1 MTEPTAQTEPAEPT
15 GPADLSQPLAT
26 FEAALAAVDT
36 SAAIGV
42 VDDLLVAGVEPVVV
56 LTDVVAAAQR
66 NVGAR
71 WQRGDWTVAAEH
83 AATAVAAA
91 ATEAVARHARL
102 TPVTRGKALVACAER
117 EWHALPAMI
126 IDCALRADGWDTTLL
141 GASTP
146 PLRLGQYL
154 QDLGPD
160 AVAVSCSMLG
170 ALPTTRRFIEASTT
184 AGIPIIVGGAAFGPD
199 DRRARALG
207 ATAWAA
213 DAPSAVE
220 AARALPAVVPAA
232 APLPDEAVAEQAAL
246 ELSHRELMVRL
257 LADWQLDPELEI
269 AEDAVQ
275 QLLHAVWA
283 GLLTGDPRAVPQ
295 TAGWVAEILRY
306 RGESPEKVTA
316 LGELLR
322 TCLRDYPLAQSFIE
336 DSWPT
341 GDRVLRI
348 GAD

>member
-1 MTEPTAQTEPAEPT
+1 MAELTESL
-15 GPADLSQPLAT
+15 AD

-42 VDDLLVAGVEPVVV
+42 VDDLLVAGVAPVTV
-56 LTDVVAAAQR
+56 LTGVIAAAQR

-71 WQRGDWTVAAEH
+71 WQRGDWTVAEEH

-102 TPVTRGKALVACAER
+102 TPITRGKALVACAER

-160 AVAVSCSMLG
+160 ALAVSCSMLG

-184 AGIPIIVGGAAFGPD
+184 AGIPIVVGGAAFGPD
-199 DRRARALG
+199 DLRARALG
-207 ATAWAA
+207 AAAWAP

-220 AARALPAVVPAA
+220 AARALPAVVPAV
-232 APLPDEAVAEQAAL
+232 APLPDAAVAEQAAL
-246 ELSHRELMVRL
+246 ELSHRELVASL
-257 LADWQLDPELEI
+257 LADWQVDPGLEV

-275 QLLHAVWA
+275 QVLHAVWA
-283 GLLTGDPRAVPQ
+283 GLMTGDPRVVPQ
-295 TAGWVAEILRY
+295 TAAWIAEILRS
-306 RGESPEKVTA
+306 RGEDPEKVTA
-316 LGELLR
+316 LGGLLR
-322 TCLRDYPLAQSFIE
+322 TCLRDYPLAHSLI
-336 DSWPT
+336 DNSWPAF
-341 GDRVLRI
+341 VH
-348 GAD
+348 